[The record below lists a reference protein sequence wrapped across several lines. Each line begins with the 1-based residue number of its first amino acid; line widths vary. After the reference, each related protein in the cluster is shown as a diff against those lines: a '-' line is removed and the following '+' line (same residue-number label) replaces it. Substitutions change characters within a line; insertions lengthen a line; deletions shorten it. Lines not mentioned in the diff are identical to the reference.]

1 MKEENTKQL
10 DVIEILDNGID
21 ALKDFSSCE
30 HPIAFGV
37 RVGLIAAKE
46 LIENAEDSK

>member
-1 MKEENTKQL
+1 MKEENTIKS
-10 DVIEILDNGID
+10 DVIDTLENVID